1 MIGSYKYGKGLLK
14 HPGYN
19 SDFFDDV
26 LGFDPNGGGIH
37 DTFVGK
43 VLDNPIVSTVL
54 KFTPAAPLSW
64 GYDASSAAGSGNWL
78 KAGLSGLGAY
88 GSLGGFDVGGNA
100 ASTFVAED
108 AAQLAA
114 QGLDSAQIA
123 DILGQSY
130 GLDAVTSSM
139 IGQNAFMGMSPAEL
153 AKFSG
158 DLGGYGN
165 WGFSATPY
173 DPSVAASINPQLKM
187 SQTLGGLSGAT
198 AAPLPGMA
206 TSLGTSGGFESFQPP
221 DFGLANQMKIS
232 TNLGLS
238 PSSATTSDLAT
249 TLGNLGKYGQLGQT
263 GSTMSGV
270 ALPQTSGTAP
280 IEEATGQQ
288 NPNYKPDGKTSLG
301 DLVSNGANYV
311 SDHLM
316 RPITEGANKLV
327 SWSGGKLPD
336 IFGTGNTGIDMSD
349 LIGAGVKTMGAMDIA
364 GDLEKQAQL
373 SDVFANQ
380 RNYATSK
387 WTNAYDDP
395 ESLFQ
400 EYMKGP
406 GAQYMK
412 SAAAKMAA
420 SGNRGQ
426 LPTLMNQAREN
437 FYSNYLPQYRQG
449 VNPSQFNSK
458 PDSSLY
464 GAAANAKG
472 TAYSAIPNA
481 LSSIFGRKYRTT
493 GVK

>member
-1 MIGSYKYGKGLLK
+1 MS
-14 HPGYN
+14 
-19 SDFFDDV
+19 SFFDDV

-43 VLDNPIVSTVL
+43 ILDNPIVSTVL

-64 GYDASSAAGSGNWL
+64 GYDAGSAAGSGDWL

-114 QGLDSAQIA
+114 QGLSEAQIA

-153 AKFSG
+153 AKFSSG
-158 DLGGYGN
+158 LGGYGD
-165 WGFSATPY
+165 WGFSAAPY

-187 SQTLGGLSGAT
+187 TETLGGLGGAT
-198 AAPLPGMA
+198 AAPLPGMSTA
-206 TSLGTSGGFESFQPP
+206 IGGGGLESLQAP
-221 DFGLANQMKIS
+221 DFGLSNQMKVETGIGA
-232 TNLGLS
+232 NRMPVRLQ
-238 PSSATTSDLAT
+238 DL
-249 TLGNLGKYGQLGQT
+249 NRYEQLGQIGNALT
-263 GSTMSGV
+263 GSTT
-270 ALPQTSGTAP
+270 PQVPGQAP
-280 IEEATGQQ
+280 IEEAGQGQATG
-288 NPNYKPDGKTSLG
+288 NKPDYQPGVKSLFGSAG
-301 DLVSNGANYV
+301 DYV
-311 SDHLM
+311 SDHLVS
-316 RPITEGANKLV
+316 PIQQGANKLV
-327 SWSGGKLPD
+327 SWSGGSLPD

-380 RNYATSK
+380 RNYATGK